1 MGIKIAYHPIYEYP
15 LPAGHRFPMEK
26 YGLLREQL
34 IYEGV
39 FGEQHFFAP
48 PAMAAEDILLTH
60 SEGYWHKLTHLQLSA
75 KEIRNIGFPMTP
87 LLVERGR
94 HIAMGTYM
102 SSVYALDSGVA
113 LNIAGGTHHS
123 YKDHGEGFCIFN
135 DIAISANILLDRHF
149 IKRILVVDLDVHQG
163 NGTASIF
170 AEDERVFTLSIH
182 GEKNYPLRK
191 EKSDLDIGLPDGT
204 SDAHYHSILE
214 QALESVLQNFKPEF
228 IFYQAGVDVLKT
240 DKLGRL
246 NLSREGCMKRDRIV
260 LQAAHDRK
268 IPMAITMGGGYS
280 PNLKD
285 ILNAHCN
292 TFKVAKEVFE

>member
-1 MGIKIAYHPIYEYP
+1 
-15 LPAGHRFPMEK
+15 MEK